1 MLGGVIGKLLGQQ
14 LSLGEIMN
22 IDAGRQ
28 ERSKDCIVKLVKI
41 FHILKE
47 ETLLSKFK
55 SIFLNK
61 PTLQMYYLVFKF
73 EVKSPNNTHIV
84 FIMTNPDYD
93 IVNWK
98 SNLVKVYC
106 DCKDF
111 MFRSAYLL
119 DKNNTLFIND
129 HIKTSLGQA
138 LTTAPKENTK
148 TSLLCKH
155 SFAAVNWLVNN
166 YSSVM
171 KTI

>member
-22 IDAGRQ
+22 IDTGRQ
-28 ERSKDCIVKLVKI
+28 ERAKECVVKLVQT
-41 FHILKE
+41 FHVLKE
-47 ETLLSKFK
+47 ESLLSKFK

-73 EVKSPNNTHIV
+73 EVKSSNSTYV
-84 FIMTNPDYD
+84 VYIMTNPDYD
-93 IVNWK
+93 ILNWRD
-98 SNLVKVYC
+98 NQVKVYC

-138 LTTAPKENTK
+138 LTTAPKEGTK
-148 TSLLCKH
+148 TTLLCKH
-155 SFAAVNWLVNN
+155 SFAAISWLVSN
-166 YSSVM
+166 YGSVM